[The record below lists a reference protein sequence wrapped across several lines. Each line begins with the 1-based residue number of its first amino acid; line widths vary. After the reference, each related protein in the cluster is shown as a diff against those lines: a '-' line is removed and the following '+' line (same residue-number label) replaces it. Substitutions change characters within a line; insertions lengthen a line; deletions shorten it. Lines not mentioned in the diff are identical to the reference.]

1 MTHQDVYELAP
12 EYVLGTLDEMSRA
25 RILAHLSGCPACRA
39 EVAAVSQTFDAMG
52 RTVPDVAPPQGL
64 RDRIVAIAA
73 AETQRPGVV
82 DAAAPVRPISGTS
95 VLSVAMRIA
104 TVAVLAVALWQW
116 AAARQEV
123 IELRQ
128 RVAELQAETGDLL
141 VARVSLEE
149 QVRTVTHQTQ
159 VLRASDMITYT
170 LAAQPVAAGAHA
182 RAYVSHKDGMVFT
195 AEGLPAAPT
204 GKVYQLWVIVNAK
217 PISVGVFLPDAT
229 GRVHAVMD
237 TPPITAM
244 PGTVAVTLEPTGGLP
259 QPSGA
264 IYLAGNALN

>member
-1 MTHQDVYELAP
+1 MTHQDVNELAP
-12 EYVLGTLDEMSRA
+12 EYVLGSLDEMTRA

-52 RTVPDVAPPQGL
+52 RTVPDVAPPPGL
-64 RDRIVAIAA
+64 RDRIVGIAA
-73 AETQRPGVV
+73 AEPQRPGVV
-82 DAAAPVRPISGTS
+82 VASPQVRTS
-95 VLSVAMRIA
+95 VLSVVMRIA
-104 TVAVLAVALWQW
+104 AVAVLAVALWQW

-123 IELRQ
+123 TQLRQ
-128 RVAELQAETGDLL
+128 RIADLQAETGDLL

-159 VLRASDMITYT
+159 VLRASDMITYN

-217 PISVGVFLPDAT
+217 PISVGVFSPDAT

-264 IYLAGNALN
+264 VYLAGNALN

>member
-1 MTHQDVYELAP
+1 MTHQDVYESAP
-12 EYVLGTLDEMSRA
+12 EYVLGTLDEMTRA

-39 EVAAVSQTFDAMG
+39 EVAAVSQTFDAIG
-52 RTVPDVAPPQGL
+52 RSVPELAPPAGL
-64 RDRIVAIAA
+64 RDRILAIPAA
-73 AETQRPGVV
+73 ATQRPGVV
-82 DAAAPVRPISGTS
+82 TAPPGMPERGTS

-104 TVAVLAVALWQW
+104 AVAVLAVALWQW
-116 AAARQEV
+116 AAARQELTQ
-123 IELRQ
+123 LRQ

-159 VLRASDMITYT
+159 VLRASDMVTYT

-217 PISVGVFLPDAT
+217 PISVGVFSPDAT

-237 TPPITAM
+237 TPPINAM

-264 IYLAGNALN
+264 VYLAGNALN

>member
-1 MTHQDVYELAP
+1 MTHQDVYEAAP
-12 EYVLGTLDEMSRA
+12 EYVLGTLDEMTRA
-25 RILAHLSGCPACRA
+25 RVLAHLSGCPACRA
-39 EVAAVSQTFDAMG
+39 EVASVSQTFDAIA
-52 RTVPDVAPPQGL
+52 RTVPDVAPPAGL
-64 RDRIVAIAA
+64 RDRILAIPAA
-73 AETQRPGVV
+73 GTQRPGVV
-82 DAAAPVRPISGTS
+82 AAAPGMPARGSS
-95 VLSVAMRIA
+95 VLSSAMRIA
-104 TVAVLAVALWQW
+104 AVAVLAVALWQW

-123 IELRQ
+123 TQLRQ
-128 RVAELQAETGDLL
+128 RVAELQVEAGELL
-141 VARVSLEE
+141 IARVSLEE

-170 LAAQPVAAGAHA
+170 LAARPVAAGAHA

-217 PISVGVFLPDAT
+217 PISVGVFSPDAT

-237 TPPITAM
+237 TPPINAM

-264 IYLAGNALN
+264 VYLAGSALN

>member
-12 EYVLGTLDEMSRA
+12 EYVLGTLDEVTRA

-39 EVAAVSQTFDAMG
+39 EVASVSQTFDAIG
-52 RTVPDVAPPQGL
+52 RTVPDVAPPAGL
-64 RDRIVAIAA
+64 RDRILSIPA

-82 DAAAPVRPISGTS
+82 SAAPIISTS
-95 VLSVAMRIA
+95 VLSVATRIA
-104 TVAVLAVALWQW
+104 AVAVIAVALWQW

-123 IELRQ
+123 TQLRQ
-128 RVAELQAETGDLL
+128 RVAELQAEAGDLL

-217 PISVGVFLPDAT
+217 PISVGVFSPDAT

-237 TPPITAM
+237 TPPINAM

-264 IYLAGNALN
+264 VYLAGNALN